1 MTKRTL
7 IWTWHIL
14 TCRLATKWPRPTPT
28 SSLGVFFS
36 TSINFA
42 ASTFPW
48 WTMVSRWKNTTS
60 KVAAQQKTTTV
71 KRNKYQTNK
80 QKTYKQLIKIH
91 TKTPWKNFLFF
102 SESWREHGPW
112 NGWALRKRESEH
124 KKKYQQVLSTLR
136 SINREDKFFEK
147 NKLKHFVW
155 GGSVKG
161 DPLRQAGTSSKTIA
175 NCFVWWMTSGEGQSW
190 YLGKVDSA
198 SNVPVAGGIHAWFH
212 WSLPRFNS
220 SIRLY
225 PEPIMPQLPTWVG
238 TSTPNQKLELQTA
251 SPKKKS
257 NQPGCPKA
265 VVSIGVCRKTVFS
278 RFPYK
283 GGFHPYHPTYPPR
296 FPHKRSSHQI
306 HRLHRIDRRMSL
318 R

>member
-1 MTKRTL
+1 MPVRKDSIYHHTSQQLWTQLGVQGPWILYSDMCFHAMFIANQCLAQIAQIKSHNQGNWGTKNSDKKNTNMDL
-7 IWTWHIL
+7 TWHIL
-14 TCRLATKWPRPTPT
+14 TCRLAAKWPRPTPT

-124 KKKYQQVLSTLR
+124 QKKISAGFEHFKIHQQ
-136 SINREDKFFEK
+136 
-147 NKLKHFVW
+147 
-155 GGSVKG
+155 
-161 DPLRQAGTSSKTIA
+161 
-175 NCFVWWMTSGEGQSW
+175 
-190 YLGKVDSA
+190 
-198 SNVPVAGGIHAWFH
+198 
-212 WSLPRFNS
+212 
-220 SIRLY
+220 
-225 PEPIMPQLPTWVG
+225 
-238 TSTPNQKLELQTA
+238 
-251 SPKKKS
+251 
-257 NQPGCPKA
+257 
-265 VVSIGVCRKTVFS
+265 
-278 RFPYK
+278 
-283 GGFHPYHPTYPPR
+283 
-296 FPHKRSSHQI
+296 
-306 HRLHRIDRRMSL
+306 RR
-318 R
+318 

>member
-1 MTKRTL
+1 MVE
-7 IWTWHIL
+7 
-14 TCRLATKWPRPTPT
+14 P
-28 SSLGVFFS
+28 
-36 TSINFA
+36 FA
-42 ASTFPW
+42 KGN
-48 WTMVSRWKNTTS
+48 RNT
-60 KVAAQQKTTTV
+60 
-71 KRNKYQTNK
+71 
-80 QKTYKQLIKIH
+80 
-91 TKTPWKNFLFF
+91 
-102 SESWREHGPW
+102 
-112 NGWALRKRESEH
+112 

-257 NQPGCPKA
+257 NQKHPQKNLAAKTHRNPPQLQPAWTETELAELAVWTPFFRPGHAEIKTLVPPWRYKNHKIIH
-265 VVSIGVCRKTVFS
+265 VSHGQRSTILCS
-278 RFPYK
+278 R
-283 GGFHPYHPTYPPR
+283 
-296 FPHKRSSHQI
+296 I
-306 HRLHRIDRRMSL
+306 
-318 R
+318 